1 MVRIRAV
8 DARNILDVCA
18 LTTRMDAAPAGRSP
32 RGNAVSVALAKYNP
46 ELHPNAI
53 YSGAAP
59 VGFFMYERSEDAA
72 ETATILRFMLDDRFA
87 SAGLARSALEH
98 ILRGLK
104 IQGVR
109 KVAVIADGADKNAE
123 NLYISLGFGFV
134 GNTERGSRYELEL

>member
-8 DARNILDVCA
+8 DAQNILDVCA
-18 LTTRMDAAPAGRSP
+18 LKTWRDAAPGGRPP
-32 RGNAVSVALAKYNP
+32 RGNAACIALAKYNP

-53 YSGAAP
+53 YSGGVPA
-59 VGFFMYERSEDAA
+59 GFFLYERSEDAA

-87 SAGLARSALEH
+87 SAALARSAMEH

-109 KVAVIADGADKNAE
+109 KVAAIAEDADESAK
-123 NLYISLGFGFV
+123 NLYLSTGFGFA